1 MADGDKVTYQR
12 VCDES
17 VGWVYEV
24 RVNGDYVD
32 NFKTLIEVKRA
43 YPDARERGEDD

>member
-1 MADGDKVTYQR
+1 MAAEDKVTYQW

-24 RVNGDYVD
+24 RVNGEYVD
-32 NFKTLIEVKRA
+32 NFKTLIQVRRA
-43 YPDARERGEDD
+43 YPNAKEREEDE